1 MRLSRL
7 GEPIELDLGWPHGSL
22 QDELRDPFE
31 KTSGA
36 PDRWPQRY
44 DVAACGLRRLRTRG
58 NEGGATA
65 WLEHGERPLRDIAT
79 DRIENR
85 ITVGH
90 HLCEIGNVVL
100 DDLIGAETAHVGVVD
115 RAGSGN
121 EVGADMLGE
130 LNGKTGNPTGSA
142 LDQDRLPAL

>member
-22 QDELRDPFE
+22 QDELCDPFE

-44 DVAACGLRRLRTRG
+44 DVAACGLRRLCTRG

-79 DRIENR
+79 DRIEDR
-85 ITVGH
+85 IAVGH
-90 HLCEIGNVVL
+90 HLCEIANVVV
-100 DDLIGAETAHVGVVD
+100 DDLIGAEAAHIVEIGG
-115 RAGSGN
+115 AGG
-121 EVGADMLGE
+121 GDYARADMLGE
-130 LNGKTGNPTGSA
+130 MNDKTGNPTGSRPGSGSSPRA
-142 LDQDRLPAL
+142 

>member
-1 MRLSRL
+1 MRPSRL
-7 GEPIELDLGWPHGSL
+7 GEPIELDLGWPHGSS
-22 QDELRDPFE
+22 QDELCDSFE

-44 DVAACGLRRLRTRG
+44 DVAACGLRRLWARG
-58 NEGGATA
+58 NEGGTTA
-65 WLEHGERPLRDIAT
+65 WLEHGERPVRDTAT
-79 DRIENR
+79 DRIEDR
-85 ITVGH
+85 IAVGH
-90 HLCEIGNVVL
+90 HLCEIANVIV

-115 RAGSGN
+115 RARSCDHA
-121 EVGADMLGE
+121 GADMLGE